1 VAHLVNAAHP
11 VNTAHPVNVAHLVN
25 AAHPVNT
32 AHPVNAAHAVNTVQ
46 TIRESPTANRR
57 YLLQARIGSD
67 AILVGRV
74 GRFVDGLS
82 EVFSN
87 GYQ

>member
-1 VAHLVNAAHP
+1 LSRQP
-11 VNTAHPVNVAHLVN
+11 TLS
-25 AAHPVNT
+25 
-32 AHPVNAAHAVNTVQ
+32 NTVQ

-57 YLLQARIGSD
+57 YLLQAGIGAD
-67 AILVGRV
+67 AILVWRV

-82 EVFSN
+82 EEEFSH